1 MIQIQYDERKKQ
13 INLRKHNITIP
24 ELATIFED
32 SDTIFDIP
40 DEVHSHLTNF
50 GISHMDGRSLA
61 TT

>member
-1 MIQIQYDERKKQ
+1 MIQIQYDERKNQ

-40 DEVHSHLTNF
+40 DEVH
-50 GISHMDGRSLA
+50 
-61 TT
+61 